1 MCWLHISKS
10 ADITA
15 NLLTMKWCYHRM
27 SCCCSGGWLNCVIWF
42 SCSLIFFFHLIF
54 VCASTQTTALWLLE
68 CARKKNPNDWILFHL
83 VLDSGSPIVRQNT
96 QNMLLCQTS
105 SYNSL
110 LPSVRIVE
118 LDTYSALLMPEKKW
132 CIYDMDFFTV
142 IVLSLQKKVTEK

>member
-1 MCWLHISKS
+1 
-10 ADITA
+10 
-15 NLLTMKWCYHRM
+15 MKWCYHRM
-27 SCCCSGGWLNCVIWF
+27 SCSCSGGWLNCVIWF
-42 SCSLIFFFHLIF
+42 SCSLIFVFHLIF

-83 VLDSGSPIVRQNT
+83 VLDSGTPIVQQNT

-118 LDTYSALLMPEKKW
+118 LDTYSALLTPEKKMVYLW
-132 CIYDMDFFTV
+132 HGFFHCHC
-142 IVLSLQKKVTEK
+142 SQFAKKSDRNKFINLDV